1 MNIAMSA
8 HEFIKELTEAGLTE
22 RQAEAIV
29 RHQTAFVT
37 ENLATKQD
45 LELLKKDLLLK
56 LGSVMVGGFVVLSGI
71 MLSVLSLL
79 LN

>member
-1 MNIAMSA
+1 MSLPTA
-8 HEFIKELTEAGLTE
+8 DDLRQKLHEFFAHATGESPATK
-22 RQAEAIV
+22 QD
-29 RHQTAFVT
+29 TA
-37 ENLATKQD
+37 LLKQD